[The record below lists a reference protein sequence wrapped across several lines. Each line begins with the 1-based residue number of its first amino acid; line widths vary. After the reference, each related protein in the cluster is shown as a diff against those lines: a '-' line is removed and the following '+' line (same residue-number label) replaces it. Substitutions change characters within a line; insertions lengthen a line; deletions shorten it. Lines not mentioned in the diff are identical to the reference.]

1 MRAKQPKRV
10 IILTAV
16 QTVTDDTMHVSS
28 YEALMRY
35 SSILSKQA
43 LSALSAAPVMISFE
57 VSPWTANDRDDETD
71 ETMGMAYGGY
81 SCSNDQTFC
90 KTEFYM
96 KNETERASDMVSTHL
111 QRVQHSAVQE
121 PEPARTCRTC
131 NTLLPRSR
139 GQLGPAARAARC
151 SPGAGA
157 STQQQCV
164 RPCGRRI
171 DMRAGNGFANLCVNR
186 FSLIMLLRRSPQAS
200 TGSSAPNAMVSE
212 WIIR

>member
-71 ETMGMAYGGY
+71 E
-81 SCSNDQTFC
+81 
-90 KTEFYM
+90 
-96 KNETERASDMVSTHL
+96 RASAY
-111 QRVQHSAVQE
+111 SAE
-121 PEPARTCRTC
+121 RPPG
-131 NTLLPRSR
+131 LPRSTCEESDE
-139 GQLGPAARAARC
+139 AE
-151 SPGAGA
+151 SGAGG
-157 STQQQCV
+157 QK
-164 RPCGRRI
+164 
-171 DMRAGNGFANLCVNR
+171 
-186 FSLIMLLRRSPQAS
+186 
-200 TGSSAPNAMVSE
+200 
-212 WIIR
+212 

>member
-111 QRVQHSAVQE
+111 QRLGDAY
-121 PEPARTCRTC
+121 PEVPVY
-131 NTLLPRSR
+131 L
-139 GQLGPAARAARC
+139 
-151 SPGAGA
+151 A
-157 STQQQCV
+157 SYGTPTHIQ
-164 RPCGRRI
+164 
-171 DMRAGNGFANLCVNR
+171 
-186 FSLIMLLRRSPQAS
+186 PQAQPLPLPLPLTPS
-200 TGSSAPNAMVSE
+200 PSPNPNLKP
-212 WIIR
+212 

>member
-111 QRVQHSAVQE
+111 RRLGDAY
-121 PEPARTCRTC
+121 PEVPVYLASYGTPTHIHPQAR
-131 NTLLPRSR
+131 PR
-139 GQLGPAARAARC
+139 
-151 SPGAGA
+151 AGA
-157 STQQQCV
+157 SGC
-164 RPCGRRI
+164 
-171 DMRAGNGFANLCVNR
+171 A
-186 FSLIMLLRRSPQAS
+186 
-200 TGSSAPNAMVSE
+200 APPA
-212 WIIR
+212 